1 MIKLTEVSGIHKL
14 SVSDFGE
21 KLMIPR
27 QLSSVSRTQATIVHS
42 GCKATCKQKI
52 FGNEAEIFLK
62 VSLSELSIF
71 CGRRLLFLTSAV
83 RRVATTKPFNLRG
96 LNAFIHIFYAYILI
110 LIKS

>member
-62 VSLSELSIF
+62 GFSVGIIN
-71 CGRRLLFLTSAV
+71 FLRPASAV
-83 RRVATTKPFNLRG
+83 SDVCSQAGGDNETF
-96 LNAFIHIFYAYILI
+96 
-110 LIKS
+110 